1 MKATKAIT
9 TLTCRFNK
17 LFNFFSPVLLIYV
30 NLYFKGRGST
40 QRSALSMDVEALLDE
55 LWIIR
60 WIIVCK
66 SLCTAAMQ
74 YLIHDSLHGC
84 ILLGIITFL
93 IKMFCSS

>member
-40 QRSALSMDVEALLDE
+40 QKSALSIDVEALLDE
-55 LWIIR
+55 L
-60 WIIVCK
+60 
-66 SLCTAAMQ
+66 
-74 YLIHDSLHGC
+74 
-84 ILLGIITFL
+84 
-93 IKMFCSS
+93 